1 MSWRQIFF
9 DGFDGTSLNRQN
21 WPNVYDGGLYWNGA
35 FYWEADQVSVSG
47 GLLRLGLQNRGD
59 GIWHVGAVAGID
71 QGTRGLD
78 FTYGR
83 VEIHARASQELIGAG
98 PVFLLWPANNSW
110 PPEIDILETPKG
122 DGLFTYHWTGA
133 GGAHNYRSHY
143 FDLDYSRWHTYTL
156 DWLPDRI
163 TLYVDG
169 QHIHT
174 YTGNIPNIPMSV
186 ALQGL
191 VGRADD
197 GWFLSPNGR
206 GVNRVETQ
214 VDWVRVS
221 QWDGGGTPTAP
232 GGTSSATP
240 TLAPPP
246 GGAEIAVGSGPDTLV
261 LKVAQDAWQGSAQ
274 YTVRVDG
281 VQVGGTLTAQATRT
295 SGQQDTVTVR
305 GDWAAGTHRV
315 EVQFLNDAWGGSWDR
330 DRNLFVDSAT
340 YNGTAVPNS
349 KLGLWGAGTQ
359 SFSFTEASSTG
370 TSTSGVVVNGTSGD
384 DWLRGGAG
392 NDTLNGGAGE
402 DDLQGGGGNDMLR
415 AGPGPGLDGITGG
428 AGRDTFVFARGDGQ
442 DWVVDFTSGT
452 DRIRLEGISSSQVT
466 TRQATYW
473 GQSGLDVLVGNGEK
487 LFLVGVRSLGSGD
500 IVYA

>member
-1 MSWRQIFF
+1 
-9 DGFDGTSLNRQN
+9 
-21 WPNVYDGGLYWNGA
+21 
-35 FYWEADQVSVSG
+35 
-47 GLLRLGLQNRGD
+47 
-59 GIWHVGAVAGID
+59 
-71 QGTRGLD
+71 
-78 FTYGR
+78 
-83 VEIHARASQELIGAG
+83 
-98 PVFLLWPANNSW
+98 
-110 PPEIDILETPKG
+110 
-122 DGLFTYHWTGA
+122 
-133 GGAHNYRSHY
+133 
-143 FDLDYSRWHTYTL
+143 
-156 DWLPDRI
+156 
-163 TLYVDG
+163 
-169 QHIHT
+169 
-174 YTGNIPNIPMSV
+174 
-186 ALQGL
+186 
-191 VGRADD
+191 
-197 GWFLSPNGR
+197 
-206 GVNRVETQ
+206 
-214 VDWVRVS
+214 
-221 QWDGGGTPTAP
+221 
-232 GGTSSATP
+232 
-240 TLAPPP
+240 
-246 GGAEIAVGSGPDTLV
+246 V